1 MDRPSGAQREPQRI
15 IAAMAANALGA
26 TVPASDASN
35 PATPAIETAA
45 RRTMTQIHV
54 FSALFWAALFTMH
67 TTQMLLANDRED
79 WHSIRWRAGM
89 NVLAFVLCL
98 PIGRVIRAT
107 LDWRLSR
114 RVLAIGGAALPIAIA
129 YALVGY
135 YVWTYVL
142 ANPPMPYSWLA
153 GLIIQSQYNFILF
166 LLWSAFCSAILYAA
180 QSQERERSLLR
191 AQVLAREAELKML
204 RYQINPHF
212 LFNTLNAV
220 SALIVTGQA
229 LAADAMITKL
239 ARFFRNA
246 LSRESTAKVT
256 LAEELRVQ
264 LEYLNIELTRF
275 PDRLSWST
283 QIEPGLES
291 ALVPHL
297 ILQPLFEN
305 AIKHGVARTRAPVE
319 VKLGALRRDGQLIV
333 TLENAAKPVRLKP
346 DPQGNGSSFR
356 GEVQEQEGEG
366 VGLAN
371 VARRLQTFYGSAATL
386 ATRQQEGSFTVE
398 LRLPIELTL

>member
-1 MDRPSGAQREPQRI
+1 
-15 IAAMAANALGA
+15 MAAHESSIGA
-26 TVPASDASN
+26 TVPAPEASN
-35 PATPAIETAA
+35 LTAQASSESAA

-54 FSALFWAALFTMH
+54 FSALFWAAMFTMH
-67 TTQMLLANDRED
+67 TTQMFLVNGHEE
-79 WHSIRWRAGM
+79 WPSIGWRAAM
-89 NVLAFVLCL
+89 NVLAFALCVPLGKVIAATLDKPIRKRVIAIGSACL
-98 PIGRVIRAT
+98 PIAFV
-107 LDWRLSR
+107 
-114 RVLAIGGAALPIAIA
+114 
-129 YALVGY
+129 YALVGH

-142 ANPPMPYSWLA
+142 ENPPMPYSALA
-153 GLIIQSQYNFILF
+153 SLIVQSQYNFILF
-166 LLWSAFCSAILYAA
+166 LLWSTFCAVILYAA
-180 QSQERERSLLR
+180 QLQERERSLLQ

-229 LAADAMITKL
+229 QAADAMINKL

-246 LSRESTAKVT
+246 LSRESSAKVT
-256 LAEELRVQ
+256 LTEELRVQ

-283 QIEPGLES
+283 QIEPGLDK

-305 AIKHGVARTRAPVE
+305 AIKHGVARNASPVE
-319 VKLGALRRDGQLIV
+319 LQLSAQRKDGQLIV
-333 TLENAAKPVRLKP
+333 TLRNEMRRLGPKP
-346 DPQGNGSSFR
+346 DLQPDRHVDQSA
-356 GEVQEQEGEG
+356 G

-371 VARRLQTFYGSAATL
+371 VARRLANFYGAAAGL
-386 ATRQQEGSFTVE
+386 SVVQREGYFTVE

>member
-1 MDRPSGAQREPQRI
+1 
-15 IAAMAANALGA
+15 MAAHESAIGA
-26 TVPASDASN
+26 TVSQSDASN
-35 PATPAIETAA
+35 IAAPRAIAA

-54 FSALFWAALFTMH
+54 FSALFWVAMFTMH
-67 TTQMLLANDRED
+67 TTQMILANNPENWDTM
-79 WHSIRWRAGM
+79 RWRAGM
-89 NVLAFVLCL
+89 NLLAVLLCIPLGKVIAATLDRQMSKRVLVIGGVCL
-98 PIGRVIRAT
+98 PIAF
-107 LDWRLSR
+107 
-114 RVLAIGGAALPIAIA
+114 A
-129 YALVGY
+129 YAIVGHI
-135 YVWTYVL
+135 VWTYAL
-142 ANPPMPYSWLA
+142 DNPPMPYSALA
-153 GLIIQSQYNFILF
+153 SLIIQSQYNFILF

-180 QSQERERSLLR
+180 QLQERERSLLQ

-246 LSRESTAKVT
+246 LSRESTVKVT

-283 QIEPGLES
+283 QIEPGLDK

-305 AIKHGVARTRAPVE
+305 AIKHGVARTSAPVE
-319 VKLGALRRDGQLIV
+319 LQLGAIRRSGQLIL
-333 TLENAAKPVRLKP
+333 TLENATREVRLKP
-346 DPQGNGSSFR
+346 DPHTQM
-356 GEVQEQEGEG
+356 GEG

-371 VARRLQTFYGSAATL
+371 VARRLENFYGSGSGL
-386 ATRQQEGSFTVE
+386 AVVHRDGRFTVE

>member
-1 MDRPSGAQREPQRI
+1 
-15 IAAMAANALGA
+15 MAAHESAIGA
-26 TVPASDASN
+26 TVSASGASN
-35 PATPAIETAA
+35 FAV
-45 RRTMTQIHV
+45 RLTQIHV
-54 FSALFWAALFTMH
+54 FSALFWAAMFTMH
-67 TTQMLLANDRED
+67 TTQMLLANQHEN
-79 WHSIRWRAGM
+79 WHTIRWRGAM
-89 NVLAFVLCL
+89 NVLAFVLCIPL
-98 PIGRVIRAT
+98 GKVIGAT
-107 LDWRLSR
+107 LSKQISHRL
-114 RVLAIGGAALPIAIA
+114 LAIGGACVPIAVL
-129 YALVGY
+129 YALVGH
-135 YVWTYVL
+135 YVWNVVL
-142 ANPPMPYSWLA
+142 DNPPMPYSTLA
-153 GLIIQSQYNFILF
+153 SLIIQSQYNIILF
-166 LLWSAFCSAILYAA
+166 LLWCAFCSAILYAA
-180 QSQERERSLLR
+180 QLQERERSLLQ

-229 LAADAMITKL
+229 PAAEAMINKL

-264 LEYLNIELTRF
+264 LEYLDIELTRF

-283 QIEPGLES
+283 QIEPGLDK

-305 AIKHGVARTRAPVE
+305 AIKHGVARTCAPVE
-319 VKLGALRRDGQLIV
+319 LQLSAVREGGQVILRVGNDIKSVG
-333 TLENAAKPVRLKP
+333 LKP
-346 DPQGNGSSFR
+346 DLR
-356 GEVQEQEGEG
+356 GAGGEG

-371 VARRLQTFYGSAATL
+371 VARRLESFYGADAGL
-386 ATRQQEGSFTVE
+386 AVVQREERFTVE

>member
-1 MDRPSGAQREPQRI
+1 
-15 IAAMAANALGA
+15 MAAHESAIGA
-26 TVPASDASN
+26 TVSGSDASN
-35 PATPAIETAA
+35 LAAPLLDAVGARAPRATAA

-54 FSALFWAALFTMH
+54 FSALFWAAMFTMH
-67 TTQMLLANDRED
+67 TTQMILANNPEN
-79 WHSIRWRAGM
+79 WHTIRWRAAM
-89 NVLAFVLCL
+89 NMLAVLLCIPL
-98 PIGRVIRAT
+98 GKVIAAT
-107 LDWRLSR
+107 LDRQMSK
-114 RVLAIGGAALPIAIA
+114 RVLAIGSTCLPIAFV
-129 YALVGY
+129 YAIVGHI
-135 YVWTYVL
+135 VWNYVL
-142 ANPPMPYSWLA
+142 DNPPMPYSTLA
-153 GLIIQSQYNFILF
+153 SLIIQSQYNFILF

-180 QSQERERSLLR
+180 QLQERERSLLQ

-229 LAADAMITKL
+229 LAADAMINKL

-246 LSRESTAKVT
+246 LSRESTVKVT

-275 PDRLSWST
+275 PDRLRWST
-283 QIEPGLES
+283 QIEPGLDK

-305 AIKHGVARTRAPVE
+305 AIKHGVARTSAPVE
-319 VKLGALRRDGQLIV
+319 LQLGAVRRSGQLIL
-333 TLENAAKPVRLKP
+333 TLENATREVRLKP
-346 DPQGNGSSFR
+346 DPHTQA
-356 GEVQEQEGEG
+356 GEG

-371 VARRLQTFYGSAATL
+371 VARRLENFYGS
-386 ATRQQEGSFTVE
+386 GSGLTVVHRDGRFTVE

>member
-1 MDRPSGAQREPQRI
+1 MNLLAVLLCIPLGKV
-15 IAAMAANALGA
+15 IAATL
-26 TVPASDASN
+26 D
-35 PATPAIETAA
+35 
-45 RRTMTQIHV
+45 R
-54 FSALFWAALFTMH
+54 
-67 TTQMLLANDRED
+67 QMSKR
-79 WHSIRWRAGM
+79 
-89 NVLAFVLCL
+89 VLVIGGVCL
-98 PIGRVIRAT
+98 PIAV
-107 LDWRLSR
+107 
-114 RVLAIGGAALPIAIA
+114 A
-129 YALVGY
+129 YAIVGHI
-135 YVWTYVL
+135 VWNYVL
-142 ANPPMPYSWLA
+142 DNPPMPYSALA
-153 GLIIQSQYNFILF
+153 SLIIQSQYNFILF

-180 QSQERERSLLR
+180 QLQERERSLLQ

-246 LSRESTAKVT
+246 LSRESTVKVT

-283 QIEPGLES
+283 QIEPGLDK

-305 AIKHGVARTRAPVE
+305 AIKHGVARTSAPVE
-319 VKLGALRRDGQLIV
+319 LQLDAIRRSGQLIL
-333 TLENAAKPVRLKP
+333 TLENATREVRLKP
-346 DPQGNGSSFR
+346 DPHTQM
-356 GEVQEQEGEG
+356 GEG

-371 VARRLQTFYGSAATL
+371 VARRLENFYGS
-386 ATRQQEGSFTVE
+386 GSGLSVVHRDGRFTVE

>member
-1 MDRPSGAQREPQRI
+1 
-15 IAAMAANALGA
+15 MAAHESAIGA
-26 TVPASDASN
+26 TVSAPAASN
-35 PATPAIETAA
+35 LTASPDIDSAA

-54 FSALFWAALFTMH
+54 FSALFWAAMFTMH
-67 TTQMLLANDRED
+67 TTQTILMNEHED
-79 WHSIRWRAGM
+79 WPSIRWRAAM
-89 NVLAFVLCL
+89 NVFAFALCIPL
-98 PIGRVIRAT
+98 GKVIAAT
-107 LDWRLSR
+107 LERRISK
-114 RVLAIGGAALPIAIA
+114 RVLAIGSACLPIAVV
-129 YALVGY
+129 YALVGH

-142 ANPPMPYSWLA
+142 ENPPMPYSTLA
-153 GLIIQSQYNFILF
+153 SLIIQSQYNFILF

-180 QSQERERSLLR
+180 QLQERERSLLQ

-229 LAADAMITKL
+229 QAADAMITKL

-283 QIEPGLES
+283 QLEPGLDK

-305 AIKHGVARTRAPVE
+305 AIKHGVARNASPVE
-319 VKLGALRRDGQLIV
+319 LQLSAQRRDGQLI
-333 TLENAAKPVRLKP
+333 LRLGNEAKRVGLKP
-346 DPQGNGSSFR
+346 DLQPDR
-356 GEVQEQEGEG
+356 HPAAGEG

-371 VARRLQTFYGSAATL
+371 VARRLVNFYGAASGL
-386 ATRQQEGSFTVE
+386 SVVQREGRFTVE

>member
-1 MDRPSGAQREPQRI
+1 
-15 IAAMAANALGA
+15 
-26 TVPASDASN
+26 
-35 PATPAIETAA
+35 
-45 RRTMTQIHV
+45 MTQIHV

-67 TTQMLLANDRED
+67 TTQMILANDNED
-79 WHSIRWRAGM
+79 WPSIRWRAAM

-98 PIGRVIRAT
+98 PLGRLIART
-107 LDWRLSR
+107 LER
-114 RVLAIGGAALPIAIA
+114 RISKRVVAIGSACLPIAVV
-129 YALVGY
+129 YALVGH
-135 YVWTYVL
+135 YVWQVVL
-142 ANPPMPYSWLA
+142 ENPPMPYSTLA
-153 GLIIQSQYNFILF
+153 SIIIQSQYNFILF
-166 LLWSAFCSAILYAA
+166 LLWAAFCSAILYAA
-180 QSQERERSLLR
+180 QLQERERSLLQ

-229 LAADAMITKL
+229 QAADAMINKL

-283 QIEPGLES
+283 DIAPGLDK

-305 AIKHGVARTRAPVE
+305 AIKHGVARNASPVE
-319 VKLGALRRDGQLIV
+319 LQLSAERKDGQVILRLRNEARRV
-333 TLENAAKPVRLKP
+333 GLKP
-346 DPQGNGSSFR
+346 DLQGDRHADQGA
-356 GEVQEQEGEG
+356 G

-371 VARRLQTFYGSAATL
+371 VARRLANFYGSTAGL
-386 ATRQQEGSFTVE
+386 SVVQREGRFTVE

>member
-1 MDRPSGAQREPQRI
+1 
-15 IAAMAANALGA
+15 MAAHEPAIGA
-26 TVPASDASN
+26 TVSASGASN
-35 PATPAIETAA
+35 FVA
-45 RRTMTQIHV
+45 RVLDIAKHRTMTQIHV
-54 FSALFWAALFTMH
+54 FSALFWAAMFTMH
-67 TTQMLLANDRED
+67 TTQMLLANENED
-79 WHSIRWRAGM
+79 WHTIRWRAAM
-89 NVLAFVLCL
+89 NVLAFILCL
-98 PIGRVIRAT
+98 PLGKVIGAT
-107 LDWRLSR
+107 LSR
-114 RVLAIGGAALPIAIA
+114 PMRKRVLAIGGACVPIAVV
-129 YALVGY
+129 YATIGH
-135 YVWTYVL
+135 YVWNVVL
-142 ANPPMPYSWLA
+142 DNPPMPYSTLA
-153 GLIIQSQYNFILF
+153 SLIIQSQYNVILF

-180 QSQERERSLLR
+180 QLQERERSLLQ

-229 LAADAMITKL
+229 LAAEAMINKL

-256 LAEELRVQ
+256 LTEELRVQ

-283 QIEPGLES
+283 QIEPGLDK

-305 AIKHGVARTRAPVE
+305 AIKHGVARTCAPVE
-319 VKLGALRRDGQLIV
+319 LQLSAQREGGQLI
-333 TLENAAKPVRLKP
+333 LKVANETKGVGLKA
-346 DPQGNGSSFR
+346 DLQGIA
-356 GEVQEQEGEG
+356 GEG

-371 VARRLQTFYGSAATL
+371 VARRLESFYGADAGLSVVQ
-386 ATRQQEGSFTVE
+386 REGRFTVE

>member
-1 MDRPSGAQREPQRI
+1 V
-15 IAAMAANALGA
+15 IAIGS
-26 TVPASDASN
+26 V
-35 PATPAIETAA
+35 
-45 RRTMTQIHV
+45 
-54 FSALFWAALFTMH
+54 
-67 TTQMLLANDRED
+67 
-79 WHSIRWRAGM
+79 
-89 NVLAFVLCL
+89 CL
-98 PIGRVIRAT
+98 PIAFG
-107 LDWRLSR
+107 
-114 RVLAIGGAALPIAIA
+114 
-129 YALVGY
+129 YALVGH

-142 ANPPMPYSWLA
+142 VNPPMPYSTLA
-153 GLIIQSQYNFILF
+153 SLIIQSQYNFILF

-180 QSQERERSLLR
+180 QLQERERSLLQ

-229 LAADAMITKL
+229 QAADAMVNKL

-256 LAEELRVQ
+256 LTEELRVQ

-283 QIEPGLES
+283 QIEPGLDK

-305 AIKHGVARTRAPVE
+305 AIKHGVARNASPVE
-319 VKLGALRRDGQLIV
+319 IGLSAQRQDGQLI
-333 TLENAAKPVRLKP
+333 LRLRNEAKRVGLKP
-346 DPQGNGSSFR
+346 DLQPDP
-356 GEVQEQEGEG
+356 GEG

-371 VARRLQTFYGSAATL
+371 VARRLANFYGASAAL
-386 ATRQQEGSFTVE
+386 SVVQGEGLFTVE

>member
-1 MDRPSGAQREPQRI
+1 M
-15 IAAMAANALGA
+15 
-26 TVPASDASN
+26 
-35 PATPAIETAA
+35 
-45 RRTMTQIHV
+45 
-54 FSALFWAALFTMH
+54 
-67 TTQMLLANDRED
+67 
-79 WHSIRWRAGM
+79 
-89 NVLAFVLCL
+89 
-98 PIGRVIRAT
+98 
-107 LDWRLSR
+107 
-114 RVLAIGGAALPIAIA
+114 
-129 YALVGY
+129 
-135 YVWTYVL
+135 
-142 ANPPMPYSWLA
+142 
-153 GLIIQSQYNFILF
+153 
-166 LLWSAFCSAILYAA
+166 
-180 QSQERERSLLR
+180 
-191 AQVLAREAELKML
+191 LAREAELKML

-246 LSRESTAKVT
+246 LSRESTVKVT

-283 QIEPGLES
+283 QIEPGLDK

-305 AIKHGVARTRAPVE
+305 AIKHGVARTSAPVE
-319 VKLGALRRDGQLIV
+319 LQLGAIRRSGQLIL
-333 TLENAAKPVRLKP
+333 TLENATREVRLKP
-346 DPQGNGSSFR
+346 DPHTQM
-356 GEVQEQEGEG
+356 GEG

-371 VARRLQTFYGSAATL
+371 VARRLENFYGSGSGL
-386 ATRQQEGSFTVE
+386 AVVHRDGRFTVE

>member
-1 MDRPSGAQREPQRI
+1 
-15 IAAMAANALGA
+15 MAAHQSAIGA
-26 TVPASDASN
+26 TVSAPEASN
-35 PATPAIETAA
+35 LTAPPGIDSAA

-54 FSALFWAALFTMH
+54 FSALFWTAMFTMH
-67 TTQMLLANDRED
+67 TTQMFLMNGHED
-79 WHSIRWRAGM
+79 WPSIGWRAAM
-89 NVLAFVLCL
+89 NVLAFALCL
-98 PIGRVIRAT
+98 PLGRVIAAT
-107 LDWRLSR
+107 LERPIKK
-114 RVLAIGGAALPIAIA
+114 RVIAIGCACLPIAVA
-129 YALVGY
+129 YAAVGHV
-135 YVWTYVL
+135 VWTYVL
-142 ANPPMPYSWLA
+142 ENPPMPYSTLA
-153 GLIIQSQYNFILF
+153 SLIVQSQYNIILF

-180 QSQERERSLLR
+180 RLQERERSLLQ

-229 LAADAMITKL
+229 PAAEAMVNKL

-256 LAEELRVQ
+256 LTEELRVQ

-283 QIEPGLES
+283 QIEPGLDK

-305 AIKHGVARTRAPVE
+305 AIKHGVARNASPVE
-319 VKLGALRRDGQLIV
+319 LQLSAARKDGQLI
-333 TLENAAKPVRLKP
+333 LRLRNETKRV
-346 DPQGNGSSFR
+346 GSTTD
-356 GEVQEQEGEG
+356 QGEG

-371 VARRLQTFYGSAATL
+371 VSRRLVNFYGTAADL
-386 ATRQQEGSFTVE
+386 SVVQREGYFTVE
-398 LRLPIELTL
+398 LRMPIELTL

>member
-1 MDRPSGAQREPQRI
+1 
-15 IAAMAANALGA
+15 MAARESAIGA
-26 TVPASDASN
+26 TVSGSDASN
-35 PATPAIETAA
+35 PAASLLDAAGAPAPRAIAA

-54 FSALFWAALFTMH
+54 FSALFWAAMFTMH
-67 TTQMLLANDRED
+67 TTQMILANSHEN
-79 WHSIRWRAGM
+79 WNTISWRAAM
-89 NVLAFVLCL
+89 NVLAILLCMPL
-98 PIGRVIRAT
+98 GKVIAAT
-107 LDWRLSR
+107 LDRRMSR
-114 RVLAIGGAALPIAIA
+114 RVLAIGSACLPIAFA
-129 YALVGY
+129 YAIVGHI
-135 YVWTYVL
+135 VWTYVL
-142 ANPPMPYSWLA
+142 DNPPMPYSTLA
-153 GLIIQSQYNFILF
+153 SLIIQSQYNFILF

-180 QSQERERSLLR
+180 QLQERERSLLQ

-246 LSRESTAKVT
+246 LSRESGAKVT

-283 QIEPGLES
+283 HLEPGLDK

-305 AIKHGVARTRAPVE
+305 AIKHGVARTSAPVE
-319 VKLGALRRDGQLIV
+319 LQLGAVRRSGQLIL
-333 TLENAAKPVRLKP
+333 TLENPVRGVGLKP
-346 DPQGNGSSFR
+346 DLHTQ
-356 GEVQEQEGEG
+356 QGEG

-371 VARRLQTFYGSAATL
+371 VARRLENFYGS
-386 ATRQQEGSFTVE
+386 GSDLSVVHRDGRFTVE

>member
-1 MDRPSGAQREPQRI
+1 
-15 IAAMAANALGA
+15 
-26 TVPASDASN
+26 
-35 PATPAIETAA
+35 
-45 RRTMTQIHV
+45 MTQIHV

-67 TTQMLLANDRED
+67 TTQMLLANGRED
-79 WHSIRWRAGM
+79 WDSIRWRAAM
-89 NVLAFVLCL
+89 NVLAFALCIPL
-98 PIGRVIRAT
+98 GKVIAAT
-107 LDWRLSR
+107 LDRRLSK
-114 RVLAIGGAALPIAIA
+114 RVLAIGSACLPIAVA
-129 YALVGY
+129 YALVGH
-135 YVWTYVL
+135 YVWNIVL
-142 ANPPMPYSWLA
+142 ENPPMPYSTLA
-153 GLIIQSQYNFILF
+153 SLIIQSQYNFILF

-180 QSQERERSLLR
+180 QLQERERSLLQ

-229 LAADAMITKL
+229 VAAEAMINKL

-283 QIEPGLES
+283 QIEPGLDK

-305 AIKHGVARTRAPVE
+305 AIKHGVARTFAPVE
-319 VKLGALRRDGQLIV
+319 LKLECGAQQR
-333 TLENAAKPVRLKP
+333 AAGP
-346 DPQGNGSSFR
+346 
-356 GEVQEQEGEG
+356 G
-366 VGLAN
+366 VG
-371 VARRLQTFYGSAATL
+371 
-386 ATRQQEGSFTVE
+386 E
-398 LRLPIELTL
+398 

>member
-1 MDRPSGAQREPQRI
+1 
-15 IAAMAANALGA
+15 
-26 TVPASDASN
+26 
-35 PATPAIETAA
+35 
-45 RRTMTQIHV
+45 MTQIHV

-67 TTQMLLANDRED
+67 TTQMILANGHED
-79 WHSIRWRAGM
+79 WRAIRWRAAM
-89 NVLAFVLCL
+89 NVLAFGLCIPL
-98 PIGRVIRAT
+98 GKVIAAT
-107 LDWRLSR
+107 LERRISR
-114 RVLAIGGAALPIAIA
+114 RVLAIGGACLPIAIV
-129 YALVGY
+129 YALIGH

-142 ANPPMPYSWLA
+142 ENPPMPYSALA
-153 GLIIQSQYNFILF
+153 SLIIQSQYNFILF
-166 LLWSAFCSAILYAA
+166 SLWSAFCSAILYAA
-180 QSQERERSLLR
+180 QLQERERSLLE
-191 AQVLAREAELKML
+191 AQVLTREAELKML

-229 LAADAMITKL
+229 QAADAMVNKL

-283 QIEPGLES
+283 QIAPGLDN
-291 ALVPHL
+291 ALLPHL

-305 AIKHGVARTRAPVE
+305 AIKHGVARNASPVE
-319 VKLGALRRDGQLIV
+319 LQLSAERKDGHLILRLSNEARRVG
-333 TLENAAKPVRLKP
+333 LKP
-346 DPQGNGSSFR
+346 DLQPDT
-356 GEVQEQEGEG
+356 GEG

-371 VARRLQTFYGSAATL
+371 VARRLVNFYGSAASL
-386 ATRQQEGSFTVE
+386 AVVQRDGRFTVE

>member
-1 MDRPSGAQREPQRI
+1 
-15 IAAMAANALGA
+15 
-26 TVPASDASN
+26 V
-35 PATPAIETAA
+35 
-45 RRTMTQIHV
+45 
-54 FSALFWAALFTMH
+54 
-67 TTQMLLANDRED
+67 
-79 WHSIRWRAGM
+79 
-89 NVLAFVLCL
+89 
-98 PIGRVIRAT
+98 
-107 LDWRLSR
+107 
-114 RVLAIGGAALPIAIA
+114 
-129 YALVGY
+129 
-135 YVWTYVL
+135 
-142 ANPPMPYSWLA
+142 
-153 GLIIQSQYNFILF
+153 
-166 LLWSAFCSAILYAA
+166 ILYAA
-180 QSQERERSLLR
+180 QLQERERSLLQ

-229 LAADAMITKL
+229 QAADAMITKL

-256 LAEELRVQ
+256 LTEELRVQ

-283 QIEPGLES
+283 QIEPGLDK

-305 AIKHGVARTRAPVE
+305 AIKHGVARNASPVE
-319 VKLGALRRDGQLIV
+319 LQLSAERKDGQLI
-333 TLENAAKPVRLKP
+333 LRLRNDAKRVGPA
-346 DPQGNGSSFR
+346 DQ
-356 GEVQEQEGEG
+356 GEG

-371 VARRLQTFYGSAATL
+371 VARRLANFYGASAAL
-386 ATRQQEGSFTVE
+386 SVVQRDGFFTVE

>member
-1 MDRPSGAQREPQRI
+1 
-15 IAAMAANALGA
+15 MAAHESAIGA
-26 TVPASDASN
+26 TVSAPDASN
-35 PATPAIETAA
+35 LSAPPSTDSAA

-54 FSALFWAALFTMH
+54 FSALFWAAMFTMH
-67 TTQMLLANDRED
+67 TTQMILANGHED
-79 WHSIRWRAGM
+79 WPSIRWRAAM

-98 PIGRVIRAT
+98 PLGRLIART
-107 LDWRLSR
+107 LER
-114 RVLAIGGAALPIAIA
+114 RISKRVVAIGSACLPIAVV
-129 YALVGY
+129 YAMVGH
-135 YVWTYVL
+135 YVWQYVL
-142 ANPPMPYSWLA
+142 ENPPMPYSTLA
-153 GLIIQSQYNFILF
+153 SIIIQSQYNFILF

-180 QSQERERSLLR
+180 QLQERERSLLQ

-229 LAADAMITKL
+229 QAADAMVNKL

-283 QIEPGLES
+283 DIAPGLDK

-305 AIKHGVARTRAPVE
+305 AIKHGVARNASPVE
-319 VKLGALRRDGQLIV
+319 LQLSAQRRDGQVILR
-333 TLENAAKPVRLKP
+333 LANRVRPKP
-346 DPQGNGSSFR
+346 DPQ
-356 GEVQEQEGEG
+356 ELAGEG

-371 VARRLQTFYGSAATL
+371 VARRLANFYGSAAGL
-386 ATRQQEGSFTVE
+386 SVVQREGRFTVE